1 MFLLPLTHRQH
12 ILKSNYDIVIKNGF
26 IIDGSGSKAKPI
38 DIGIIGSKIAYLG
51 KINTNLCSSII
62 NAENLIISPGFIDVH
77 SHSDFLWLIHPEC
90 NSKVHD
96 GVTTEVCGNCG
107 SSPFPIR
114 GKLLEHRKK
123 GFHKY
128 GLDINWNSA
137 SDYFQLATTKPTSI
151 NRGFLVGHGNLR
163 ACSVGYEDRVAN
175 RKELNSMM
183 FELSHALREGAF
195 GMSSGIAYPP
205 GCYASSDEI
214 VKLCNIVREFDAVYT
229 THIRDEGVLLKESII
244 ETIKTAKKSGVKL
257 QISHIKTAG
266 KENWEKL
273 GDIKYLLDQ
282 TLAEGVQLACDRY
295 PYIASS
301 TDLDAIFPKW
311 VYEGGTEKEVERLKD
326 RSVRK
331 KIERELSSSV
341 CIGKEF
347 WESIVISSVLHQQN
361 KDIEGKN
368 IWEISVER
376 RCKPFDTVCNLL
388 IEEEARIDVL
398 FFNMSEENLQEIL
411 KWDFVMIGSDSS
423 IRSANGIL
431 NEGKPHPRSY
441 GTFARVLGKFCREM
455 QVLTLEEAIYKMTG
469 FPASKFGI
477 KTRGIIKPGY
487 YADLVI
493 FDKDAIDDTSKF
505 KHPHKYSKGIKFV
518 IVNGKITVENGN
530 HTGATN
536 GMILK
541 RETV

>member
-1 MFLLPLTHRQH
+1 MNP
-12 ILKSNYDIVIKNGF
+12 NYDIVIKAGLV
-26 IIDGSGSKAKPI
+26 IDGSGSKAKPV
-38 DIGIIGSKIAYLG
+38 DIGIVDSKIAYLG
-51 KINTNLCSSII
+51 QIDTAICTSVI
-62 NAENLIISPGFIDVH
+62 NAQNLIVSPGFIDVH

-114 GKLLEHRKK
+114 AKLLEHRKR
-123 GFHKY
+123 GFQKY

-137 SDYFQLATTKPTSI
+137 SDYFHLAKTKPTSI

-163 ACSVGYEDRVAN
+163 ACNIGYEDRLVN
-175 RKELNSMM
+175 SKELNNMM
-183 FELSHALREGAF
+183 SELSEALSKGAF

-205 GCYASSDEI
+205 GCYASFDEI
-214 VKLCNIVREFDAVYT
+214 ISLCNIVKEFDAVYT
-229 THIRDEGVLLKESII
+229 THIRDEGAFLKESIL
-244 ETIKTAKKSGVKL
+244 ETIKTAKKTGVKL
-257 QISHIKTAG
+257 QISHLKTAG
-266 KENWEKL
+266 KENWKKL
-273 GDIKYLLDQ
+273 TEIKELLDE
-282 TLAEGVQLACDRY
+282 TRNEGAQLTCDRY

-326 RSVRK
+326 ISIRK
-331 KIERELSSSV
+331 TIEKELSNNL
-341 CIGKEF
+341 CISKEF
-347 WESIVISSVLHQQN
+347 WESVVISSVLHPQN
-361 KDIEGKN
+361 KDIEGKS
-368 IWEISVER
+368 IWEISFER
-376 RCKPFDTVCNLL
+376 KCTPFDTVCNLL
-388 IEEEARIDVL
+388 IEEDARVDVL
-398 FFNMSEENLQEIL
+398 FFNMSEGNLQEIL
-411 KWDFVMIGSDSS
+411 KWDFVMVGSDSS
-423 IRSANGIL
+423 IRSTNGIL

-441 GTFARVLGKFCREM
+441 GTFARVLGKYCRKLGL
-455 QVLTLEEAIYKMTG
+455 LTLEEAIYKMTG

-477 KTRGIIKPGY
+477 KNRGFIKPGY

-493 FDKDAIDDTSKF
+493 FDKDTIDDASEF

-530 HTGATN
+530 HLGTTN

-541 RETV
+541 RETA